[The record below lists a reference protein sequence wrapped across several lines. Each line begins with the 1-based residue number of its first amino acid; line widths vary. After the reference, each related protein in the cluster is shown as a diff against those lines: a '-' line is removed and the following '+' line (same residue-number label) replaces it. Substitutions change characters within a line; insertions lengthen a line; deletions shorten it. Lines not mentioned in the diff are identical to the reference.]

1 MVNVEQWAEIR
12 RLRFVDELSI
22 REIARRTRRNRRTV
36 DRAIASAG
44 PPRYRRPAKGS
55 KLDPYGPEI
64 RKLLSDEPQ
73 MPSQRIRELITE
85 LGYSGG
91 KTICDDYV
99 REVRP
104 LFTRTYQRTVYRPG
118 EVLQFDLWRPK
129 REIPVGYGQTRL
141 GYVVV
146 CALGYSRAG
155 AGTLVFSKRAGDI
168 LYGVWRCLARLGGL
182 PERLVTDR
190 EGSLHKGGGLP
201 SDQFLAFAGAL
212 GVEPVIL
219 DASDCQAKGMVERL
233 QGFIETSFE
242 PGRLFASEIDFQD
255 QLDGWFDGRAN
266 TRQHRTLCE
275 RPVDRLARERASLRG
290 LPESPPETDERFVVR
305 VPAQPYLRVDTND
318 YSVDPAYAG
327 RRVEVRASQREVT
340 ATTLGGG
347 ELAASHRRAFARHL
361 TLTDPAHQA
370 KLDLMRQ
377 ARRAAHGPLRAAGSQ
392 EIEVELRD
400 LARYDALVA

>member
-36 DRAIASAG
+36 DRAIALAG
-44 PPRYRRPAKGS
+44 PPRYKRPAKGS
-55 KLDPYGPEI
+55 KLDPYRPEI
-64 RKLLSDEPQ
+64 RKLLKDLPE

-99 REVRP
+99 REMRP
-104 LFTRTYQRTVYRPG
+104 LYSRTYQRTVYRPG
-118 EVLQFDLWRPK
+118 ELLQFDLWRPK
-129 REIPVGYGQTRL
+129 REIPVGYGQTRP

-155 AGTLVFSKRAGDI
+155 AGTLVFSKRADDI

-182 PERLVTDR
+182 PEQLVTDR

-201 SDQFLAFAGAL
+201 SDQFFAFAGAL

-219 DASDCQAKGMVERL
+219 DPGDCQAKGMVERL

-266 TRQHRTLCE
+266 TRQHRTLRE
-275 RPVDRLARERASLRG
+275 RPVDRLERESLRA
-290 LPESPPETDERFVVR
+290 LPGSPPETDERFVVR
-305 VPAQPYLRVDTND
+305 VPAQPYLRTDTND
-318 YSVDPAYAG
+318 YSVDPAFAG
-327 RRVEVRASQREVT
+327 RRIEVRASREAIVAT
-340 ATTLGGG
+340 ALGGG
-347 ELAASHRRAFARHL
+347 ELAADHRRAFARHL

-370 KLDLMRQ
+370 KLDLMRR
-377 ARRAAHGPLRAAGSQ
+377 ARRGAHGTPRGVGSH